1 MALTDHHVHL
11 YPDAVNRDPVAWA
24 AAAGE
29 PHWERLCTRRRRDGS
44 PVQEFPDLDTL
55 LRDLDSAGIARAVL
69 LGWYWEQPAS
79 CAAQNRFYAECVRL
93 HPDRL
98 AAYATF
104 HPAAAPAAVEAE
116 LRRARDEG
124 LSGVGELS
132 PQSVGSSLDS
142 PAMQAALALSASWGW
157 PVNLH
162 VTDPRGRPYPGK
174 IETPFADF
182 ERLARAYPQTR
193 FVLAHWAGGF
203 DVRHLANVRVDTA
216 AAPLL
221 YGSAA
226 WAMRGA
232 TALADQV
239 LFGSDYPLRLQPGIP
254 AATGLAAFAAEA
266 HACLNTNL

>member
-1 MALTDHHVHL
+1 MPLTDHHVHL
-11 YPDAVNRDPVAWA
+11 YPEAVNRDPAAWA

-29 PHWERLCTRRRRDGS
+29 PHWALLCTRRRRDGS
-44 PVQEFPDLDTL
+44 PVQEFPALATL
-55 LRDLDSAGIARAVL
+55 LRDLDAAGIARAVL

-98 AAYATF
+98 AAYATV
-104 HPAAAPAAVEAE
+104 HPAAAPSAVAAE
-116 LRRARDEG
+116 LHRARDEG
-124 LSGVGELS
+124 LGGVGELS
-132 PQSVGSSLDS
+132 PHSVGATLDS
-142 PAMQAALALSASWGW
+142 PGLHAALTLAAEWRW

-182 ERLARAYPQTR
+182 ERLVRAHPQTS
-193 FVLAHWAGGF
+193 FVLAHWAGGH
-203 DVRHLANVRVDTA
+203 DVRALQNVQVDTA

-221 YGSAA
+221 YGPAA

-232 TALADQV
+232 TVRADQI
-239 LFGSDYPLRLQPGIP
+239 LFGSDYPLRLQPGHP
-254 AATGLAAFAAEA
+254 AATGLATFATEA
-266 HACLNTNL
+266 RAHGIA

>member
-1 MALTDHHVHL
+1 MALIDHHVHL
-11 YPDAVNRDPVAWA
+11 YPDAVNRDPVGWA

-29 PHWERLCTRRRRDGS
+29 PHWARLCTRRRRDCS
-44 PVQEFPDLDTL
+44 PVQEFPDLATL
-55 LRDLDSAGIARAVL
+55 LRDLDAAGIARAVL
-69 LGWYWEQPAS
+69 LGWYWERPAS

-98 AAYATF
+98 SAYATI
-104 HPAAAPAAVEAE
+104 HPAAAPAEVEAE
-116 LRRARDEG
+116 LHRARDEG

-132 PQSVGSSLDS
+132 PQSVGASLDS
-142 PAMQAALALSASWGW
+142 PALHAALALAAAWRW

-182 ERLARAYPQTR
+182 ERLVRAHPQTS

-203 DVRHLANVRVDTA
+203 DVRHLAKVQVDTA

-221 YGSAA
+221 YGPAA

-232 TALADQV
+232 TVRAEQV
-239 LFGSDYPLRLQPGIP
+239 LFGSDYPLCLQPGRSVG
-254 AATGLAAFAAEA
+254 AGLATFAAEA
-266 HACLNTNL
+266 RAHGID